1 MKLCSRRFRL
11 FSGYGVH
18 IEPAAV
24 EVDGVDE
31 VLPVAKIMN
40 CVTWMKLVVK
50 LGVASAIG
58 SSWVVAHETGRYTG
72 ALISGQ

>member
-1 MKLCSRRFRL
+1 
-11 FSGYGVH
+11 
-18 IEPAAV
+18 
-24 EVDGVDE
+24 
-31 VLPVAKIMN
+31 MN